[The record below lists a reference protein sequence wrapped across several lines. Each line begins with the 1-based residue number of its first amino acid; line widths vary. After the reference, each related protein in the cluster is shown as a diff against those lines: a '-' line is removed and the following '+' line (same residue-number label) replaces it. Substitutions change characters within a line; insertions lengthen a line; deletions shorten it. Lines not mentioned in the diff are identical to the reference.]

1 MAEKR
6 ARYVIAYDIPQDKR
20 RTKMAHTLEG
30 HGERVQY
37 SVFEC
42 QLTRAQFEKLWKEL
56 QKLMEPDEDSLRA
69 YHQCPECAA
78 WVKTAGQA
86 QWVKTAGQA
95 QRIDEV
101 PEVFIV

>member
-1 MAEKR
+1 MPTTR
-6 ARYVIAYDIPQDKR
+6 HRYVITYDVTDDR
-20 RTKMAHTLEG
+20 RRLKVARALEG

-42 QLTRAQFEKLWKEL
+42 QLTGKQFEALWKEL
-56 QKLMEPDEDSLRA
+56 RQLTDAQEDSLRA
-69 YHQCPECAA
+69 YRLCPVCAG

-86 QWVKTAGQA
+86 VWVK
-95 QRIDEV
+95 DV